1 MWTRF
6 HCDLNHY
13 PRVCFSFLEKC
24 SHLHFMNS
32 AQGSIQKGMDETLLK
47 PPEDNRSGR
56 VWKWNHSPSSTLD
69 HRNNVRQS
77 WRKILSRD
85 SHPVATEIPAQEIL
99 SLGNP
104 ATGRHW
110 AAPVPSCSEHD
121 AARLEN
127 AEVWIKWSRDCTT
140 ENINVNIIL
149 GFAILHLKYSTN
161 PFILPPTIL
170 LLGCLFCLF
179 FFFFCSFIKAHT
191 IKYVQRGVRNIWKHL
206 KKSKCET

>member
-1 MWTRF
+1 MYKPSVDLCEHAFVVIWIVTQEFASLFWKSALTCISWTQ
-6 HCDLNHY
+6 
-13 PRVCFSFLEKC
+13 PRAASKRDGWDIIETTRGQQVRQSLE
-24 SHLHFMNS
+24 M
-32 AQGSIQKGMDETLLK
+32 K
-47 PPEDNRSGR
+47 PFP
-56 VWKWNHSPSSTLD
+56 PLD

-77 WRKILSRD
+77 WRKKLSRD

-99 SLGNP
+99 SLANP

-170 LLGCLFCLF
+170 LLGCLFCF
-179 FFFFCSFIKAHT
+179 FFFSFLFFH
-191 IKYVQRGVRNIWKHL
+191 
-206 KKSKCET
+206 KSTYNKICTERS